1 MHDIETLLG
10 GRSPEVFLNE
20 FWQKKPLL
28 IRGALPGFTSPVTP
42 EELAGMACDEEV
54 EARLVLERGGEYP
67 WQLLHGPFNDD
78 DFLALPGTHWSLL
91 VQEVD
96 RWVPEVA
103 ELLDRFTFIPNW
115 RIDDVMASFAPNAGN
130 VGAHVDNYDVFL
142 LQGLGRREWRIGTRP
157 IDEEDLVPD
166 LDISMLSEFEPDETW
181 LLEPGDMLYLP
192 PRLPHHGI
200 AVGDCMTFSIGFRA
214 PSREEVLA
222 GFVNHVLEEIDPL
235 ERYSDRDLKPQN
247 EPGLISG
254 SALKRIRAFVRDSIQ
269 NEDIDRWFG
278 QFMTQSKRGELFYP
292 SEENWTGRK
301 LAKSVG
307 AGASLERVA
316 PKRLAFIRHDSG
328 EVSLFAHG
336 DEYLLDPDLAYAAPL
351 ISGSEP
357 LDGETLLEKL
367 GDRDFS
373 DLLAELVNGGHLEIS
388 G

>member
-1 MHDIETLLG
+1 
-10 GRSPEVFLNE
+10 
-20 FWQKKPLL
+20 
-28 IRGALPGFTSPVTP
+28 
-42 EELAGMACDEEV
+42 MACDEEV

-67 WQLLHGPFNDD
+67 WQLRHGPFDDD

-192 PRLPHHGI
+192 PRLPHLGI

-235 ERYSDRDLKPQN
+235 ERYSDRDLKPQI

-278 QFMTQSKRGELFYP
+278 QFMTQSKRGELFYA

-307 AGASLERVA
+307 AGASLDRVA

-357 LDGETLLEKL
+357 LDGETLLDKL
-367 GDRDFS
+367 RDRDFS
-373 DLLAELVNGGHLEIS
+373 DLLAELVNSGHLEIS